1 VFQSQMWKSTCIM
14 CKIYTGCID
23 RIRAL
28 FGSLWYKDVRFYK
41 NYNFFCKRLSLS
53 ASIHLWVCD
62 DKAIFSWDMADFVH
76 GVSSKVRPIGLQIE
90 QKRLCTLCS
99 KCYHGTHNDPRLL
112 KFSTH
117 ILLLDSFAI
126 KKFWFEYF
134 PTGGRLVLNSYQSLF
149 FPFWKTLLVC

>member
-1 VFQSQMWKSTCIM
+1 MPWPPYVVFMKWSLKSLNLT
-14 CKIYTGCID
+14 KDGKSFIYTGCID

-41 NYNFFCKRLSLS
+41 SFNFFCKRVSLS
-53 ASIHLWVCD
+53 ASINLWVCD
-62 DKAIFSWDMADFVH
+62 DKAIFSWDMDDFVH
-76 GVSSKVRPIGLQIE
+76 GVSSKVRPIGVQIE

-126 KKFWFEYF
+126 KKF
-134 PTGGRLVLNSYQSLF
+134 
-149 FPFWKTLLVC
+149 

>member
-1 VFQSQMWKSTCIM
+1 MTDHSFTEILLPFKWIKLEWQNLLLSVYFPTKLHFFHTH
-14 CKIYTGCID
+14 TGCID

-41 NYNFFCKRLSLS
+41 NYNFFCKGVSLY

-62 DKAIFSWDMADFVH
+62 DKAIFSWDMDDFVH
-76 GVSSKVRPIGLQIE
+76 GVSSKVRPIGVQIE

-126 KKFWFEYF
+126 KKF
-134 PTGGRLVLNSYQSLF
+134 
-149 FPFWKTLLVC
+149 

>member
-1 VFQSQMWKSTCIM
+1 MDLREFSLEMLHFIMTSKYFFIASFWKSENYATFGSLHHN
-14 CKIYTGCID
+14 KQEIYTGCID

-41 NYNFFCKRLSLS
+41 NYNFFCKRVSLY

-62 DKAIFSWDMADFVH
+62 DKAIFSWDMDDFVH
-76 GVSSKVRPIGLQIE
+76 GVSSKVRPIGVQIE

-126 KKFWFEYF
+126 KKF
-134 PTGGRLVLNSYQSLF
+134 
-149 FPFWKTLLVC
+149 